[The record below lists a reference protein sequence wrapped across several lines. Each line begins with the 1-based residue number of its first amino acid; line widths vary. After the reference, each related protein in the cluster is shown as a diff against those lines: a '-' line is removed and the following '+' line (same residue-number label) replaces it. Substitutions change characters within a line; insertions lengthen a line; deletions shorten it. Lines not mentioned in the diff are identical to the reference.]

1 MPKDSEKTATPVA
14 VRPKILQIF
23 SRYREYGGEE
33 ASVFRIG
40 DALERDFD
48 TGFYLASSEDVLS
61 GDLPQKLSKG
71 LMAFWN
77 WEAVRDLK
85 RLQQL
90 GNYDCWLVHNI
101 FPMLSPAVYSLA
113 FRLGIPVV
121 QYLHN
126 YRLGCVNGLFLNHGQ
141 PCQRCMSGNFLPA
154 LTTACWHESHL
165 QSGVM
170 GAVTS
175 MARGTDLFR
184 KVGRWIAVSEA
195 QKREHVAMGIPEERI
210 NVIPHFYEIRE
221 DPPDYP
227 QNGDVLFVGRLSKEK
242 GVDRLLEAWTHL
254 QDLGRTLRIVGEG
267 PEGDA
272 LKKLAVDLG
281 LRNVRF
287 MGFLEQDE
295 MREVWENAACSVVS
309 SIWKEPFGM
318 VVLESWAKARPV
330 VAHRIGALP
339 ELVSEGSEGLL
350 VSPESP
356 EELASSLRILL
367 GNPEKSAGMGRS
379 GFRKVRDHYSK
390 SLWQERIAPVFGMVS
405 GIGRSQKLHNQP

>member
-1 MPKDSEKTATPVA
+1 MTKFTPGTA
-14 VRPKILQIF
+14 RPKILQIF
-23 SRYREYGGEE
+23 TRYREYGGEE

-48 TGFYLASSEDVLS
+48 TGYYLSSSEDVLS
-61 GDLPQKLSKG
+61 GDLPQKLAKG

-85 RLQQL
+85 RLQRL
-90 GNYDCWLVHNI
+90 GRYDCWLVHNI

-141 PCQRCMSGNFLPA
+141 PCQRCMGGNFLPA
-154 LTTACWHESHL
+154 LQTACWHESHL

-170 GAVTS
+170 GAITS
-175 MARGTDLFR
+175 LVRGRDLFH
-184 KVGRWIAVSEA
+184 KVSQWIAVSQA

-210 NVIPHFYEIRE
+210 NVIPHFYEIRDE
-221 DPPDYP
+221 PPNYP

-242 GVDRLLEAWTHL
+242 GVDRLLKAWSHL
-254 QDLGRTLRIVGEG
+254 QDMGRTLRIVGEG
-267 PEGDA
+267 PESDS
-272 LKKLAVDLG
+272 LKKLSVDLG

-295 MREVWENAACSVVS
+295 MRAVWENAACSVVP

-339 ELVSEGSEGLL
+339 ELVSEESEGLL

-356 EELASSLRILL
+356 EELASSLRVIL
-367 GNPEKSAGMGRS
+367 GNPEKSAEMGRS
-379 GFRKVRDHYSK
+379 GFRKVGDHYSK
-390 SLWQERIAPVFGMVS
+390 KLWQERMAPVFGMVS
-405 GIGRSQKLHNQP
+405 GIRRSQKLPEQQ